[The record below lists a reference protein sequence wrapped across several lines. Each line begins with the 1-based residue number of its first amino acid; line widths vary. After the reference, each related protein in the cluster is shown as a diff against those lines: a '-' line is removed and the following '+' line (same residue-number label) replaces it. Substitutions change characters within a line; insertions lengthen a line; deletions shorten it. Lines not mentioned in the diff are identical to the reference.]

1 MVALLIQQSAGGN
14 GTEVVARKRAR
25 RSGASRMVWTHTS
38 KKETCHETRVT
49 ACAPHARCG
58 VPHGGGIRGQDTH
71 PCGAGKMACSTGAMQ
86 DAVQVMC
93 APTLTSRV
101 MVVRRVRCV

>member
-1 MVALLIQQSAGGN
+1 MVALPIQQSGGRA
-14 GTEVVARKRAR
+14 VVPKLVREKGCDGVGRPVP
-25 RSGASRMVWTHTS
+25 SGAPPL
-38 KKETCHETRVT
+38 KEARHETRCT
-49 ACAPHARCG
+49 ACAPHAQCG

-71 PCGAGKMACSTGAMQ
+71 PCGAGKMACSAGAMR

-101 MVVRRVRCV
+101 MVV